1 MSSFGPLQNIR
12 LHDRPKSTRFS
23 DGSSSKL
30 PSLVMTK
37 LSIFVRIDEIF
48 FLAWS
53 NTKNIT
59 TLAPPMFRF
68 CTTMFLF
75 CVCASSQ
82 QKKQELFLFKYAKPF
97 FCRGPLLSSSKG
109 YLARNS
115 NIVLRITLPFHFT

>member
-68 CTTMFLF
+68 CATMFLF

-82 QKKQELFLFKYAKPF
+82 QKNQELFLFKYAKPF
-97 FCRGPLLSSSKG
+97 LPRPLVVIFKG
-109 YLARNS
+109 LPCQKFKYH
-115 NIVLRITLPFHFT
+115 LRIAPSFQFL